1 MHGDE
6 ERWAR
11 GGEDLRDLRSSWM
24 HGEEGDNGK
33 DELQELPWFGFGNSR
48 RREEATVEPTVG
60 GAAGPSLCLLG
71 PRLQT

>member
-1 MHGDE
+1 MGQRRRRS
-6 ERWAR
+6 ERSSEQLDAR
-11 GGEDLRDLRSSWM
+11 GRA
-24 HGEEGDNGK
+24 DNGK

-48 RREEATVEPTVG
+48 RREEATGEPTVG